1 MKRFFGK
8 YKLFLGI
15 FLICFVIVG
24 LAYLKISLNRS
35 KVISDNLDKKS
46 TIEKSTN
53 KEDETEKKDNSNY
66 FVDIK
71 GAVNFPGVYEM
82 GKDMRVIDVVKSAG
96 GLRDDANTSLI
107 NLSKKITDEM
117 VIIIYTNLEVA
128 NAIIDKN
135 NDALSNQYNCPS
147 VKNEVCNCTNEK
159 SSKSTNSSKNGEKK
173 TTDSEKKSSDKV
185 TSDKVNINI
194 ATRDELMT
202 ISGIGE
208 SKANAIISYREE
220 NGNFEKID
228 DIMNVN
234 GIGQSL
240 YDKIKENIT
249 T

>member
-1 MKRFFGK
+1 MKRLFGK

-15 FLICFVIVG
+15 FMACFVIVG
-24 LAYLKISLNRS
+24 LAYLKVSLNKS
-35 KVISDNLDKKS
+35 KVISDNLEKKS
-46 TIEKSTN
+46 TIEKSDN

-82 GKDMRVIDVVKSAG
+82 GKDTRVIDVVKSAG

-147 VKNEVCNCTNEK
+147 VKNEVCNCTSEK
-159 SSKSTNSSKNGEKK
+159 SSKSANSSSKNSEKN
-173 TTDSEKKSSDKV
+173 TNDSEKKSSDKV
-185 TSDKVNINI
+185 NINT
-194 ATRDELMT
+194 ATKDELMT

-208 SKANAIISYREE
+208 AKANAIISYREE

-228 DIMNVN
+228 DIMNVS

>member
-8 YKLFLGI
+8 YKLFLGL
-15 FLICFVIVG
+15 FFACFVIVG
-24 LAYLKISLNRS
+24 LAYLKVSLNKS
-35 KVISDNLDKKS
+35 KVISDNLEKKS
-46 TIEKSTN
+46 TIEKSAN
-53 KEDETEKKDNSNY
+53 KEDAIEKKDNSNY

-82 GKDMRVIDVVKSAG
+82 AKDTRVIDVVKSAG

-147 VKNEVCNCTNEK
+147 VKNEACNCPSEK
-159 SSKSTNSSKNGEKK
+159 SSKSTNSKKNSEKK

-185 TSDKVNINI
+185 NINI
-194 ATRDELMT
+194 ATKDELMT

-228 DIMNVN
+228 DIMNVS

>member
-8 YKLFLGI
+8 YKIFLGI
-15 FLICFVIVG
+15 FMACFVIVG
-24 LAYLKISLNRS
+24 LAYLKVSLNRS
-35 KVISDNLDKKS
+35 KVISDNLEKKS
-46 TIEKSTN
+46 TIEKSDN

-82 GKDMRVIDVVKSAG
+82 GKDTRVIDVVKSAG

-107 NLSKKITDEM
+107 NLSKKINDEM

-147 VKNEVCNCTNEK
+147 VKNEVCNCTSEK
-159 SSKSTNSSKNGEKK
+159 SSKSTNSSSKNSEKNAN
-173 TTDSEKKSSDKV
+173 DSDKKSSDKV
-185 TSDKVNINI
+185 NINT
-194 ATRDELMT
+194 ATKDELMT

-208 SKANAIISYREE
+208 AKANAIISYREE
-220 NGNFEKID
+220 NGNFEKIE
-228 DIMNVN
+228 DIMNVS

>member
-1 MKRFFGK
+1 M
-8 YKLFLGI
+8 
-15 FLICFVIVG
+15 
-24 LAYLKISLNRS
+24 A
-35 KVISDNLDKKS
+35 
-46 TIEKSTN
+46 
-53 KEDETEKKDNSNY
+53 KDT
-66 FVDIK
+66 
-71 GAVNFPGVYEM
+71 
-82 GKDMRVIDVVKSAG
+82 RVIDVVKSAG

-147 VKNEVCNCTNEK
+147 VKNEACNCTSEK
-159 SSKSTNSSKNGEKK
+159 SSKNTNSKKNSEKK

-185 TSDKVNINI
+185 NINT
-194 ATRDELMT
+194 ATKDELMT

-228 DIMNVN
+228 DIMNVS

>member
-1 MKRFFGK
+1 MA
-8 YKLFLGI
+8 
-15 FLICFVIVG
+15 CFVIVG
-24 LAYLKISLNRS
+24 LAYLKVSLNKS
-35 KVISDNLDKKS
+35 KVISDNLEKKS
-46 TIEKSTN
+46 TIEKSDN

-82 GKDMRVIDVVKSAG
+82 GKDTRVIDVVKSAG

-107 NLSKKITDEM
+107 NLSKKINDEM

-147 VKNEVCNCTNEK
+147 VKNEVCNCTSEK
-159 SSKSTNSSKNGEKK
+159 SSKSANSSSKNSEKSAN
-173 TTDSEKKSSDKV
+173 DSDKKSSDKV
-185 TSDKVNINI
+185 NINT
-194 ATRDELMT
+194 ATKDELMT

-208 SKANAIISYREE
+208 AKANAIISYREE

-228 DIMNVN
+228 DIMNVS

>member
-1 MKRFFGK
+1 MKRLFGK

-15 FLICFVIVG
+15 FMACFVIVG
-24 LAYLKISLNRS
+24 LAYLKVSLNRS
-35 KVISDNLDKKS
+35 KVISDNLEKKS
-46 TIEKSTN
+46 TIEKSDN

-82 GKDMRVIDVVKSAG
+82 GKDTRVIDVVKSAG

-107 NLSKKITDEM
+107 NLSKKINDEM

-147 VKNEVCNCTNEK
+147 VKNEVCNCTSEK
-159 SSKSTNSSKNGEKK
+159 SSKSANSSSKNSEKSAN
-173 TTDSEKKSSDKV
+173 DSDKKSSDKV
-185 TSDKVNINI
+185 NINT
-194 ATRDELMT
+194 ATKDELMT

-208 SKANAIISYREE
+208 AKANAIISYREE

-228 DIMNVN
+228 DIMNVS

>member
-1 MKRFFGK
+1 MKRLFGK
-8 YKLFLGI
+8 YKIFLGI
-15 FLICFVIVG
+15 FTACFVIVG
-24 LAYLKISLNRS
+24 LAYLKVSLNKS
-35 KVISDNLDKKS
+35 KVISDNLEKKS
-46 TIEKSTN
+46 TIEKSDN

-82 GKDMRVIDVVKSAG
+82 SKDTRVIDVVKSAG

-107 NLSKKITDEM
+107 NLSKKINDEM

-147 VKNEVCNCTNEK
+147 VKNEVCNCTSEK
-159 SSKSTNSSKNGEKK
+159 SSKSTNSSSENSEKNAN
-173 TTDSEKKSSDKV
+173 DSDKKSSDKV
-185 TSDKVNINI
+185 NINT
-194 ATRDELMT
+194 ATKDELMT

-208 SKANAIISYREE
+208 ARANAIISYREE
-220 NGNFEKID
+220 NGNFEKIE
-228 DIMNVN
+228 DIMNVS

>member
-1 MKRFFGK
+1 MKRLFGK

-15 FLICFVIVG
+15 FMACFVIVG
-24 LAYLKISLNRS
+24 LAYLKVSLNKS
-35 KVISDNLDKKS
+35 KVISDNLEKKS
-46 TIEKSTN
+46 TIEKSDN

-82 GKDMRVIDVVKSAG
+82 GKDTRVIDVVKSAG

-107 NLSKKITDEM
+107 NLSKKINDEM

-147 VKNEVCNCTNEK
+147 VKNEVCNCTSEK
-159 SSKSTNSSKNGEKK
+159 SSKSTNSSSKNSEKNAN
-173 TTDSEKKSSDKV
+173 DSDKKSSDKV
-185 TSDKVNINI
+185 NINT
-194 ATRDELMT
+194 ATKDELMT

-208 SKANAIISYREE
+208 AKANAIISYREE
-220 NGNFEKID
+220 NGNFEKIE
-228 DIMNVN
+228 DIMNVS